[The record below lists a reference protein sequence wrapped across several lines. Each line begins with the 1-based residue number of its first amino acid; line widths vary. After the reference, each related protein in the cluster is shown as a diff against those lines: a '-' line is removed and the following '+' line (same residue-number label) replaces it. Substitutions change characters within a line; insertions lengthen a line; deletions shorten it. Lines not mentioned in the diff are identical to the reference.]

1 MQNFKKAHI
10 YYKEMMER
18 LRIPFYDFNF
28 IELDG
33 FNKSIQK
40 YLDYE
45 GHMSGELGNE
55 FSKKLG
61 EFL

>member
-1 MQNFKKAHI
+1 
-10 YYKEMMER
+10 MMER